1 MVKRKVVFSGVQPS
15 GDPQLGN
22 YLGAFKGWVERQ
34 EEKINYFCIVD
45 LHALT
50 VAPDPED
57 LRKQTRELAAILF
70 ACGLDP
76 KKTTLFVQSH
86 VAAHAESCW
95 LLNCVTPIGWLER
108 MTQFKDK
115 SQGQERVSTGLL
127 DYPVLMAGDIILYD
141 ADEVP
146 VGEDQKQHVEL
157 SRDIAARFNRIY
169 GDTFVIPE
177 PVIPEVGGRVMGL
190 NDPSVKMSK
199 SYSHIRGHAIRMLDE
214 PQEIQRSF
222 MRAVT
227 DSGNEICF
235 SDDPEKAGVN
245 NLLSIYKVVTGKSEE
260 DVEKDFESARG
271 YGDLKKAVAEVV
283 IGELSPIRQRYNEL
297 ISDVTELDNLL
308 AVGSQRAESISGPK
322 LLEMKDKMGL
332 LLA

>member
-1 MVKRKVVFSGVQPS
+1 MNQKKRVFSGVQPS

-34 EEKINYFCIVD
+34 SEKDNFFCIVD

-50 VAPDPED
+50 VNPDPSD
-57 LRKQTRELAAILF
+57 LRNQTRELAAILF

-76 KKTTLFVQSH
+76 AKSTLFVQSH
-86 VAAHAESCW
+86 VKAHAEGCW

-115 SQGQERVSTGLL
+115 SEGQERVSTGLL

-146 VGEDQKQHVEL
+146 VGEKQHVEL
-157 SRDIAARFNRIY
+157 ARDIAARFNRIY
-169 GDTFVIPE
+169 GETFVIPE

-199 SYSHIRGHAIRMLDE
+199 SYADIRGHAIRMLDD
-214 PQEIQRSF
+214 PKEIERSL

-227 DSGNEICF
+227 DSYNEIIF
-235 SDDPEKAGVN
+235 SEEPDRGGVN
-245 NLLSIYKVVTGKSEE
+245 NLLGIYKSVTGKTE
-260 DVEKDFESARG
+260 DEVMRDFESARG
-271 YGDLKKAVAEVV
+271 YGDLKKSVAEVV
-283 IGELSPIRQRYNEL
+283 IDELAPIRNRYEEL
-297 ISDVTELDNLL
+297 IADTLELDRLL
-308 AVGSQRAESISGPK
+308 AAGAERAMEVSEVK
-322 LLEMKDKMGL
+322 LTDMKEKMGL
-332 LLA
+332 IIPQK